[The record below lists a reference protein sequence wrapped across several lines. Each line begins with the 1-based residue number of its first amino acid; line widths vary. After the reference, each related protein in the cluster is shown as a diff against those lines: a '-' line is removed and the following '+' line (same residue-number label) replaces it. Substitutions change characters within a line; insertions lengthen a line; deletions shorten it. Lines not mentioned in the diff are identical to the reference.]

1 MFERFTGFFIDSIVF
16 SEEMLG
22 TTNICTGFNE
32 LTKRFESFNKYTT
45 NVVKKIRQDFRDA
58 PKKWPNRELDMHSN
72 WREYFS
78 HYFVYWF
85 ILFYRSINSSDHI
98 CVSGSSLRAGESFR
112 NETEFKDRTLRG
124 ALTHDTDLRS
134 FRISASG
141 SISGSNADNAN
152 STNNKA
158 VAGVVDGNP
167 VYTEAIG
174 AVGGILPGNLFAF
187 ILFLHSESFF

>member
-1 MFERFTGFFIDSIVF
+1 
-16 SEEMLG
+16 MLC

-45 NVVKKIRQDFRDA
+45 KVVKKIREDFRDA
-58 PKKWPNRELDMHSN
+58 PKKWPNRELENYSS

-85 ILFYRSINSSDHI
+85 ILFYRSINSFDHI
-98 CVSGSSLRAGESFR
+98 CASDLSLLAGESFR
-112 NETEFKDRTLRG
+112 NETFKDLTLRG
-124 ALTHDTDLRS
+124 ALTHDTDLRY
-134 FRISASG
+134 FRTNASE

-152 STNNKA
+152 STHKKA
-158 VAGVVDGNP
+158 VAGIVDNNP
-167 VYTEAIG
+167 VYTEAHG

-187 ILFLHSESFF
+187 I